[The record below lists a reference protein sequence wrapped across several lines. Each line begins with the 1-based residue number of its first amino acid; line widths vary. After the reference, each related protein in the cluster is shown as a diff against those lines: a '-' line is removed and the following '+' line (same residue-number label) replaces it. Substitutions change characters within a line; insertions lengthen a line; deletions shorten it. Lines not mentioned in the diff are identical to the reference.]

1 MDFFTK
7 DFFASFFAV
16 SAVIVFIIM
25 IKRILKNHIS
35 EKWQYRIYYLVF
47 LLLTFPFVPFKYINF
62 IDFSPNNENI
72 LKTISQNTNV
82 ANFENTI
89 NSGDFAVSVKSHFD
103 FFKIFFVIWLIG
115 AIILTVVMV
124 IGFVAMR
131 QKRKN
136 ISMVDC
142 KIKNILYECKNISG
156 IKKNIDIALSDV
168 KSPVIFGMLKPIILV
183 PYNCVEKMSDSE
195 IKYIILHELSHYKN
209 KDILMNYL
217 MCLFQILYWFNPLV
231 WIIFKQMKIER
242 EIVCDSSVLNMLDE
256 DNYTD
261 YGMTIIR
268 FVETVPQKRIFA
280 LSADMGGSKK
290 HIKMRI
296 EKIASFTKET
306 LWSKLKGIAIFTM
319 VFAVILSQAS
329 VISIA
334 GGYNYFNDKKDNIN
348 IINLDKYF
356 EGYNGSFVLYDMNN
370 DEYTVYNEEKSRERV
385 SPNSPYKIYSAL
397 SALENGVITE
407 ENSLMNWD
415 GVLRYYDEWNR
426 DLDLY
431 GAMKYSANWYFD
443 KINSINGIENVQNDL
458 IKIGYG
464 NCDFSG
470 GNDCWLESSLKI
482 SPLEQVDILKDF
494 YTNNFGF
501 SQSNIDTVKNSIKIL
516 SENDTVLYG
525 KTGTGRIDDKDINGW
540 FVGFVEK
547 GDNVYIFATNI
558 EADENATGS
567 VSMEKTIDILNNE
580 IY

>member
-47 LLLTFPFVPFKYINF
+47 LLLTLPFVPLKYINF

-156 IKKNIDIALSDV
+156 IKKNIDIAFSDV

-217 MCLFQILYWFNPLV
+217 MCIFQILYWFNPLV

-385 SPNSPYKIYSAL
+385 SPNSTYKIYSAL

-464 NCDFSG
+464 NCNFSG

-558 EADENATGS
+558 EADENAKGS

>member
-47 LLLTFPFVPFKYINF
+47 LLLTLPFVPLKDINF

-156 IKKNIDIALSDV
+156 IKKNIDIAFSDV

-217 MCLFQILYWFNPLV
+217 MCIFQILYWFNPLV

-385 SPNSPYKIYSAL
+385 SPNSTYKIYSAL

>member
-16 SAVIVFIIM
+16 SAVIVFILM

-47 LLLTFPFVPFKYINF
+47 LLLTLPFVPLKYINF
-62 IDFSPNNENI
+62 IGFSPNNENI

-82 ANFENTI
+82 TNFENTI
-89 NSGDFAVSVKSHFD
+89 NSGDFAVSVKSHVD

-124 IGFVAMR
+124 IGFIAMR

-136 ISMVDC
+136 ISMADY

-156 IKKNIDIALSDV
+156 IKKNINIALSDV

-217 MCLFQILYWFNPLV
+217 MCVFQILYWFNPLV

-268 FVETVPQKRIFA
+268 FIETVPQKRVFA

-306 LWSKLKGIAIFTM
+306 LWSKLKGIAIFAM

-348 IINLDKYF
+348 IINLDEYF

-370 DEYTVYNEEKSRERV
+370 DEYTIYNEEKSRERV
-385 SPNSPYKIYSAL
+385 SPNSTYKIYSAL

-407 ENSLMNWD
+407 ENSLMKWD

-431 GAMKYSANWYFD
+431 EAMEYSANWYFD

-482 SPLEQVDILKDF
+482 SPLEQVDILKNF

-501 SQSNIDTVKNSIKIL
+501 SQNSIDTVKNSIKIS
-516 SENDTVLYG
+516 SEGDTVLYG

-547 GDNVYIFATNI
+547 DNNVYFFATNI

>member
-47 LLLTFPFVPFKYINF
+47 LLLTLPFVPLKYINF

-82 ANFENTI
+82 ANFENKI

-156 IKKNIDIALSDV
+156 IKKNIDIAFSDV

-217 MCLFQILYWFNPLV
+217 MCIFQILYWFNPLV

-268 FVETVPQKRIFA
+268 FIETVPQKRVFV

-348 IINLDKYF
+348 IINLDEYF
-356 EGYNGSFVLYDMNN
+356 EGYKGSFVLYDMNN

-385 SPNSPYKIYSAL
+385 SPNSTYKIYSAI

-415 GVLRYYDEWNR
+415 RVLRYYDEWNR

-501 SQSNIDTVKNSIKIL
+501 SQSNIDTVKNSIKI
-516 SENDTVLYG
+516 SSNGDTVLYG

-540 FVGFVEK
+540 FVGFAEK
-547 GDNVYIFATNI
+547 DNNVYFFATNI

>member
-47 LLLTFPFVPFKYINF
+47 LLLTLPFVPLKYINF

-156 IKKNIDIALSDV
+156 IKKNIDIAFSDV

-268 FVETVPQKRIFA
+268 FVETVPQKRVFA

-306 LWSKLKGIAIFTM
+306 LWSKLKGIAIFTI

-385 SPNSPYKIYSAL
+385 SPNSTYKIYSAL

-464 NCDFSG
+464 NCDFSS

>member
-47 LLLTFPFVPFKYINF
+47 LLLTLPFVPLKYINF

-82 ANFENTI
+82 ANFENKI

-156 IKKNIDIALSDV
+156 IKKNIDIAFSDV

-217 MCLFQILYWFNPLV
+217 MCIFQILYWFNPLV

-268 FVETVPQKRIFA
+268 FIETVPQKRVFV

-306 LWSKLKGIAIFTM
+306 LWSKLKGIAIFAM

-348 IINLDKYF
+348 IINLDEYF
-356 EGYNGSFVLYDMNN
+356 EGYKGSFVLYDMNN

-385 SPNSPYKIYSAL
+385 SPNSTYKIYSAI

-415 GVLRYYDEWNR
+415 RVLRYYDEWNR

-501 SQSNIDTVKNSIKIL
+501 SQSNIDTVKNSIKI
-516 SENDTVLYG
+516 SSNGDTVLYG

-540 FVGFVEK
+540 FVGFAEK
-547 GDNVYIFATNI
+547 DNNVYFFATNI

>member
-47 LLLTFPFVPFKYINF
+47 LLLTLPFVPLKYINF

-385 SPNSPYKIYSAL
+385 SPNSTYKIYSAL

>member
-47 LLLTFPFVPFKYINF
+47 LLLTLPFVPLKYINF

-156 IKKNIDIALSDV
+156 IKKNIDIAFSDV

-217 MCLFQILYWFNPLV
+217 MCIFQILYWFNPLV

-268 FVETVPQKRIFA
+268 FIETVPQKRVFV

-306 LWSKLKGIAIFTM
+306 LWSKLKGIAIFAM

-348 IINLDKYF
+348 IINLDEYF
-356 EGYNGSFVLYDMNN
+356 EGYKGSFVLYDMNN

-385 SPNSPYKIYSAL
+385 SPNSTYKIYSAI

-415 GVLRYYDEWNR
+415 RVLRYYDEWNR

-501 SQSNIDTVKNSIKIL
+501 SQSNIDTVKNSIKI
-516 SENDTVLYG
+516 SSNGDTVLYG

-540 FVGFVEK
+540 FVGFAEK
-547 GDNVYIFATNI
+547 DNNVYFFATNI

>member
-47 LLLTFPFVPFKYINF
+47 LLLTLPFVPLKYINF

-385 SPNSPYKIYSAL
+385 SPNSTYKIYSAL

-558 EADENATGS
+558 EADENAKGS

>member
-16 SAVIVFIIM
+16 SAVIVFILM

-47 LLLTFPFVPFKYINF
+47 LLLTLPFVPLKYINF
-62 IDFSPNNENI
+62 IGFSPNNENI

-82 ANFENTI
+82 TNFENTI
-89 NSGDFAVSVKSHFD
+89 NSGDFAVSVKSHVD

-124 IGFVAMR
+124 IGFIAMR

-136 ISMVDC
+136 ISMADY

-217 MCLFQILYWFNPLV
+217 MCVFQILYWFNPLV

-268 FVETVPQKRIFA
+268 FIETVPQKRVFA

-306 LWSKLKGIAIFTM
+306 LWSKIKGIAIFAM

-348 IINLDKYF
+348 IINLDEYF
-356 EGYNGSFVLYDMNN
+356 EGYKGSFVLYDMNN
-370 DEYTVYNEEKSRERV
+370 DEYTIYNEEKSRERV
-385 SPNSPYKIYSAL
+385 SPNSTYKIYSAL

-407 ENSLMNWD
+407 ENSLMKWD

-431 GAMKYSANWYFD
+431 EAMEYSANWYFD

-482 SPLEQVDILKDF
+482 SPLEQVDILKNF

-501 SQSNIDTVKNSIKIL
+501 SQNSIDTVKNSIKI
-516 SENDTVLYG
+516 SSKGDTVLYG

-547 GDNVYIFATNI
+547 DNNVYFFATNI
-558 EADENATGS
+558 EAAENATGS

>member
-1 MDFFTK
+1 M
-7 DFFASFFAV
+7 
-16 SAVIVFIIM
+16 
-25 IKRILKNHIS
+25 
-35 EKWQYRIYYLVF
+35 
-47 LLLTFPFVPFKYINF
+47 
-62 IDFSPNNENI
+62 
-72 LKTISQNTNV
+72 
-82 ANFENTI
+82 
-89 NSGDFAVSVKSHFD
+89 
-103 FFKIFFVIWLIG
+103 
-115 AIILTVVMV
+115 
-124 IGFVAMR
+124 
-131 QKRKN
+131 
-136 ISMVDC
+136 
-142 KIKNILYECKNISG
+142 
-156 IKKNIDIALSDV
+156 SDV

-385 SPNSPYKIYSAL
+385 SPNSTYKIYSAL

>member
-47 LLLTFPFVPFKYINF
+47 LLLTLPFVPLKYINF

-217 MCLFQILYWFNPLV
+217 MCIFQILYWFNPLV

-385 SPNSPYKIYSAL
+385 SPNSTYKIYSAL

>member
-47 LLLTFPFVPFKYINF
+47 LLLTLPFVPLKYINF

-72 LKTISQNTNV
+72 LKTISQNTDV

-385 SPNSPYKIYSAL
+385 SPNSTYKIYSAL

>member
-47 LLLTFPFVPFKYINF
+47 LLLTLPFVPLKYINF

-156 IKKNIDIALSDV
+156 IKKNIDIAFSDV

-385 SPNSPYKIYSAL
+385 SPNSTYKIYSAL

>member
-47 LLLTFPFVPFKYINF
+47 LLLTLPFVPLKYINF

-156 IKKNIDIALSDV
+156 IKKNIDIAFSDV

-217 MCLFQILYWFNPLV
+217 MCIFQILYWFNPLV

-268 FVETVPQKRIFA
+268 FVETVPQKRVFA

-306 LWSKLKGIAIFTM
+306 LWSKLKGIAIFTI

-385 SPNSPYKIYSAL
+385 SPNSTYKIYSAL

-464 NCDFSG
+464 NCDFSS

>member
-47 LLLTFPFVPFKYINF
+47 LLLTLPFVPLKYINF

-217 MCLFQILYWFNPLV
+217 MCIFQILYWFNPLV

-268 FVETVPQKRIFA
+268 FIETVPQKRVFV

-306 LWSKLKGIAIFTM
+306 LWSKLKGIAIFAM

-348 IINLDKYF
+348 IINLDEYF
-356 EGYNGSFVLYDMNN
+356 EGYKGSFVLYDMNN

-385 SPNSPYKIYSAL
+385 SPNSTYKIYSAI

-415 GVLRYYDEWNR
+415 RVLRYYDEWNR

-464 NCDFSG
+464 NCDFNG

-501 SQSNIDTVKNSIKIL
+501 SQSNIDTVKNSIKI
-516 SENDTVLYG
+516 SSNGDTVLYG

-540 FVGFVEK
+540 FVGFAEK
-547 GDNVYIFATNI
+547 DNNVYFFATNI

>member
-16 SAVIVFIIM
+16 SAVIVFILM

-47 LLLTFPFVPFKYINF
+47 LLLTLPFVPLKYINF
-62 IDFSPNNENI
+62 IGFSPNNENI

-82 ANFENTI
+82 TNFENTI
-89 NSGDFAVSVKSHFD
+89 NSGDFAVSVKSHVD

-124 IGFVAMR
+124 IGFIAMR

-136 ISMVDC
+136 ISMADY

-268 FVETVPQKRIFA
+268 FIETVPQKRVFA

-306 LWSKLKGIAIFTM
+306 LWSKLKGIAIFAM

-348 IINLDKYF
+348 IINLDEYF
-356 EGYNGSFVLYDMNN
+356 EGYKGSFVLYDMNN
-370 DEYTVYNEEKSRERV
+370 DEYTIYNEEKSRERV
-385 SPNSPYKIYSAL
+385 SPNSTYKIYSAL

-407 ENSLMNWD
+407 ENSLMKWD

-431 GAMKYSANWYFD
+431 EAMEYSANWYFD

-482 SPLEQVDILKDF
+482 SPLEQVDILKNF

-501 SQSNIDTVKNSIKIL
+501 SQNSIDTVKNSIKIL
-516 SENDTVLYG
+516 SEGDTVLYG

-547 GDNVYIFATNI
+547 DNNVYFFATNI

>member
-47 LLLTFPFVPFKYINF
+47 LLLTLPFVPLKYINF

-156 IKKNIDIALSDV
+156 IKKNIDIAFSDV

-217 MCLFQILYWFNPLV
+217 MCIFQILYWFNPLV

-385 SPNSPYKIYSAL
+385 SPNSTYKIYSAL